1 MNIKFAETIDW
12 KKETFFSAA
21 FILVQKWKLRASTA
35 IILKFKTFR
44 IIPQNASNYE
54 RHLEARSN
62 LQEEKQK
69 QLVLMDNT
77 LLYLG
82 L

>member
-1 MNIKFAETIDW
+1 LE
-12 KKETFFSAA
+12 KKKTFFSAA

-35 IILKFKTFR
+35 IILKFKTFI
-44 IIPQNASNYE
+44 IIPQNASKYE